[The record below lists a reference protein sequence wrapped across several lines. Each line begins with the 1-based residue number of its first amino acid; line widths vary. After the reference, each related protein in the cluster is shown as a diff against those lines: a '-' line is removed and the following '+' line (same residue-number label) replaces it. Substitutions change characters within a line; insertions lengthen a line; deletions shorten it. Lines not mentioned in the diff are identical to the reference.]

1 LGSDSGR
8 DTLPDRQYA
17 PTATTD
23 IHHTPARHT
32 ATTGLTG
39 LSVECSWAP
48 GRGMGDIT
56 AAAPGVGAITGA
68 EAMVLEIT
76 LAEAMVRALTAAE
89 AMVQEITLAEAR
101 ATGAAPTT
109 GPMVEAVMEAVQVAA
124 TVAAPAVDFTA
135 QHVVSAV
142 VVGMAAD
149 AAN

>member
-1 LGSDSGR
+1 MS
-8 DTLPDRQYA
+8 PDRQYA

-23 IHHTPARHT
+23 IHRTPVRLT

-56 AAAPGVGAITGA
+56 AGSPGVGAIT
-68 EAMVLEIT
+68 
-76 LAEAMVRALTAAE
+76 AAE
-89 AMVQEITLAEAR
+89 AIVLDPTVAEAR
-101 ATGAAPTT
+101 AT
-109 GPMVEAVMEAVQVAA
+109 VAA
-124 TVAAPAVDFTA
+124 TTARPMVDAVMQAVEVVATMAAPAVDFTV
-135 QHVVSAV
+135 QHVASAV

>member
-1 LGSDSGR
+1 MGSDSGR

-23 IHHTPARHT
+23 IHHTPVRLT

-56 AAAPGVGAITGA
+56 AGAPGVGAITAA
-68 EAMVLEIT
+68 EAMVL
-76 LAEAMVRALTAAE
+76 
-89 AMVQEITLAEAR
+89 EITLAEAR

-109 GPMVEAVMEAVQVAA
+109 GPMVEAVMQAVQVAA
-124 TVAAPAVDFTA
+124 TVAAPAVDLTA